1 MMCLFE
7 FGEVVNGRRKA
18 TCKECRAVLS
28 VPIESGFNIARECQP
43 GPDSGPGTALESIL
57 SELGIKRT
65 ASCGCD
71 AFASRMNI
79 WGVEGCRE
87 HREEILEHLRTAYDS
102 ADLTTKLRAGANAIA
117 QGKPL
122 TLAGLLDLAIER
134 SNLDPTRASR

>member
-7 FGEVVNGRRKA
+7 FGEEVNGRRIA
-18 TCKECRAVLS
+18 RCRECGAVLS
-28 VPIESGFNIARECQP
+28 VPLESGVNIARECRP
-43 GPDSGPGTALESIL
+43 GPEHGPGTALKSIL
-57 SELGIKRT
+57 SELGIKPT
-65 ASCGCD
+65 KSCGCD

-79 WGVEGCRE
+79 WGVAGCLE
-87 HREEILEHLRTAYDS
+87 HREEIEAHLRTAHDS
-102 ADLTTKLRAGANAIA
+102 ADLATKLRAGANAIA